1 MASAPSGRP
10 PRRQLA
16 GISLSAPTR
25 SKLVTALGVFGVML
39 IAGCRGG
46 ADGPSID
53 LVLPE
58 GVGRRVELAP
68 RSAFAEYVELPELR
82 RELRITLA
90 SYELGCDRYAP
101 PGPNDLLLVVT
112 VITPEKEPIG
122 VGTVTSGSA
131 PAPDAGLL
139 TRKTVFAVAR
149 QGERGFDFPNGGGV
163 ELSSVDLSAS
173 GRVSGVLALEFPGDG
188 TRPAAGAHGKFV
200 ARMCRGE

>member
-1 MASAPSGRP
+1 MAPAPSGRA
-10 PRRQLA
+10 PRELA
-16 GISLSAPTR
+16 PLRRHCSAVIGTA
-25 SKLVTALGVFGVML
+25 SVVLGTAALG
-39 IAGCRGG
+39 GCRGDG
-46 ADGPSID
+46 GGPSLD

-90 SYELGCDRYAP
+90 SYELGCDHYVP
-101 PGPNDLLLVVT
+101 PGPNDLLFVVT
-112 VITPEKEPIG
+112 ITTPEKEPIAA
-122 VGTVTSGSA
+122 GTVPSGGA
-131 PAPDAGLL
+131 PAADAGVL
-139 TRKTVFAVAR
+139 TRKTAFAVAR
-149 QGERGFDFPNGGGV
+149 QGEHGFDFPSGGTV

-188 TRPAAGAHGKFV
+188 TRPAAGAHGKFE